1 MPNPGQEL
9 ASIDFAAM
17 IGGPLIAVVRA
28 QAQAANTTVDF
39 IKSVGFKK
47 PDEEADPLEDT
58 ETKEPIY
65 VKFKFWKE
73 TQPFQ
78 PATPGDPSATPPVLP
93 TPEIP
98 AKFELQYLEVPV
110 ITLFPIPHLR
120 VEETTIEFNAKINSI
135 TFEKTDT
142 NVKVTTD
149 FEAKAGWFFGSAKLN
164 VSASYQKE
172 TKAGFEYKQAYSLK
186 VHVHA
191 VQEEMPAGMEKVLG
205 LLETS
210 IAAPPVRPP
219 VTR

>member
-9 ASIDFAAM
+9 ASIDFGAM

-78 PATPGDPSATPPVLP
+78 PATPGDPSATPPVPP

-98 AKFELQYLEVPV
+98 AKFEPQYLEY
-110 ITLFPIPHLR
+110 R
-120 VEETTIEFNAKINSI
+120 S
-135 TFEKTDT
+135 
-142 NVKVTTD
+142 
-149 FEAKAGWFFGSAKLN
+149 
-164 VSASYQKE
+164 
-172 TKAGFEYKQAYSLK
+172 
-186 VHVHA
+186 
-191 VQEEMPAGMEKVLG
+191 
-205 LLETS
+205 
-210 IAAPPVRPP
+210 
-219 VTR
+219 